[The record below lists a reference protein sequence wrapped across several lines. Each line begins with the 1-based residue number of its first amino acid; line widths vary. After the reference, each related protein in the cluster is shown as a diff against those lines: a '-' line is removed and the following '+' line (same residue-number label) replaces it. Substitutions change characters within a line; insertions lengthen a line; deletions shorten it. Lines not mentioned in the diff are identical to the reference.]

1 MAANNVISTKW
12 LLVLAVLLVGSTASR
27 AQNSLYSDVR
37 AKTVGDI
44 ITVVLQ
50 ESTLGTSTTDSK
62 LSSSSNGQMDGSM
75 SGNFLPFEPVFGT
88 GASVSFGADQK
99 NQETQRQLLQGYVT
113 VQIIEVTPSGD
124 LMVEG
129 KRLTEVNGETH
140 QMSISGIVRQND
152 IDGSNQVLSYRIANA
167 NISYQKMGGM
177 KNNKPNKGFLK
188 KLALGVTTAAIT
200 AATVLY
206 TSGN

>member
-99 NQETQRQLLQGYVT
+99 NQETQRQLLQ
-113 VQIIEVTPSGD
+113 
-124 LMVEG
+124 
-129 KRLTEVNGETH
+129 
-140 QMSISGIVRQND
+140 
-152 IDGSNQVLSYRIANA
+152 
-167 NISYQKMGGM
+167 
-177 KNNKPNKGFLK
+177 
-188 KLALGVTTAAIT
+188 
-200 AATVLY
+200 
-206 TSGN
+206 